1 MNFIEQT
8 DFEWKSIDEIIY
20 ILLSNFEN
28 SSFLLKQLSLEKINI
43 VNIRCAEIIASRTPE
58 IWKLIPIENLC
69 ETVRIFPIQ
78 VRNSIPEDI
87 WNYGLLCETVKF
99 MKKKQLENII
109 ETEEIFSDTSE
120 YISEK

>member
-1 MNFIEQT
+1 MNYVEQT
-8 DFEWKSIDEIIY
+8 DFKKKSIDEIIY

-28 SSFLLKQLSLEKINI
+28 SSFLLKQLPMEKINI
-43 VNIRCAEIIASRTPE
+43 VNIRCAEIIASRKPE

-78 VRNSIPEDI
+78 IRNIIPEDI

-109 ETEEIFSDTSE
+109 ETEEI
-120 YISEK
+120 SEK